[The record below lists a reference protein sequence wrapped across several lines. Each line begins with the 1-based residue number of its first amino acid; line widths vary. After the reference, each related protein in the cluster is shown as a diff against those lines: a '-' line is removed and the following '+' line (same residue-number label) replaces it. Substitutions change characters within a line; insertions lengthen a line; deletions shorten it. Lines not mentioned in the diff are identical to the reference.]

1 MFRNLQT
8 KLKYDHGLIL
18 QRVCIRLQGSPDDFR
33 KDRGYAARHIV
44 PPEAESHNGAVP
56 GPAPAR
62 IGHPRPL
69 PATGLFRRR
78 IPRGRLRPLPGRL
91 ENPLHHRP
99 DGRASRME
107 DRAGDRTR
115 DVGHRRGAYAGRL
128 RPLQGDRRRQARRIH
143 QPVLCPALL
152 LQHLGR
158 KHHPAVRIRHAEDP
172 QSFPRRG
179 VRHLLRRGA
188 VLHQLPA
195 ANPETLR
202 VQIRLPEMSGIP
214 AGAGTRRPT
223 AANWSTGSAPTA
235 VRSSLRRATP
245 AKSSRKTRYGR
256 PRHGAMRR
264 STSTPASHTA
274 SPTPWG
280 CATRMRDGN
289 TAPGS
294 GQATASATTRSTS
307 RGGSISN
314 G

>member
-18 QRVCIRLQGSPDDFR
+18 QRVCIRVQGSPDDFR

-188 VLHQLPA
+188 VLHELPA

-202 VQIRLPEMSGIP
+202 VQIRLPEMSEYLLGRVH
-214 AGAGTRRPT
+214 GALRRRTGQLGRPRRQFDPHF
-223 AANWSTGSAPTA
+223 AAP
-235 VRSSLRRATP
+235 RLRRAP
-245 AKSSRKTRYGR
+245 EKLGMAD
-256 PRHGAMRR
+256 HGM
-264 STSTPASHTA
+264 
-274 SPTPWG
+274 
-280 CATRMRDGN
+280 
-289 TAPGS
+289 
-294 GQATASATTRSTS
+294 GQ
-307 RGGSISN
+307 
-314 G
+314 